1 MSKTSVLK
9 SIRSLREIKDV
20 NKWVDAPIHR
30 LDNSIVLKYHVSSNK
45 AINSMQS
52 KSCHQVFKDIKKL
65 ILKFA
70 WNANDLE

>member
-1 MSKTSVLK
+1 MCKTSVLK

-20 NKWVDAPIHR
+20 NKWIDAPIYR
-30 LDNSIVLKYHVSSNK
+30 LDNSIVLKYHVASNK

-52 KSCHQVFKDIKKL
+52 KSCYQVFEDIEKL
-65 ILKFA
+65 IPKFV